1 MSQPARQLTFHRV
14 HAVLMLS
21 ALLGAGCAARAVQ
34 GQWTDPQ
41 FANHSLRGAKV
52 LVVCDS
58 NEAAVKRIC
67 EEQMSAQLAAVGAT
81 PVIMAGEA
89 PASGSSNERAL
100 AAARAAGAKAV
111 LLSTVAP
118 EVTAISPGPSIGVG
132 IGGFGGFGGS
142 RSGGISTGVG
152 VSVPVGKERVDTAYA
167 ANITLTNVDSGH
179 LMWTGKVTASGS
191 QDINQQLAS
200 LARNGIEAAQRAAL
214 F

>member
-1 MSQPARQLTFHRV
+1 MSQPVVQVAFQRA
-14 HAVLMLS
+14 HAMLALS
-21 ALLGAGCAARAVQ
+21 ALLGAGCASNVVQ
-34 GQWTDPQ
+34 GQWADPQ
-41 FANHSLRGAKV
+41 FAHHSLRGAKV

-67 EEQMSAQLAAVGAT
+67 EDQMSAELAAVGAT
-81 PVIMAGEA
+81 PVIMPGDATT
-89 PASGSSNERAL
+89 SGSVNERAL
-100 AAARAAGAKAV
+100 AAAHAAGAKAV

-142 RSGGISTGVG
+142 RSGGIGTGVG

-167 ANITLTNVDSGH
+167 ANMTLTDVDRGH
-179 LMWTGKVTASGS
+179 LMWTGKVRASGS

-200 LARNGIEAAQRAAL
+200 LARNGIEAAQRAGM